1 MTDPNKRQALSGVL
15 QIPGIQHA
23 AHVLAFYGACRLDP
37 ENSPPP
43 PIGLEGASEHAGG
56 KALVEAT
63 QALLDL
69 SPTERLTAIDEL
81 MVSNHGRHDP
91 WLPQTPAKRFSEL
104 VESASSVRCSFEASL
119 HTALLLAIRGKEVL
133 FVSQNKDICEFGQSL
148 AVILECN
155 LQVQFADPLARTDD
169 TNFEAEV
176 TFPPFGSKPMNTS
189 QIPRRTLAILDAE
202 EGKKRLTEDVLA
214 LADALAQSTGQ
225 TILCVPDGLM
235 YRGVGVEPLAR
246 EALVASGRLKGV
258 LAVPRGMIFPNT
270 MVDTDVLVLTP
281 SNMDSSKVRMIDLS
295 HPSFSGRTV
304 RGRPEVLPGTNWAR
318 YLEES
323 TATDETFVTDVSLEE
338 IKEKDFIL
346 SINRYLL
353 PPAAVALESFLERSR
368 TIELQDAVELIRP
381 LSLGKAEDGEFTIF
395 EASPADVSQH
405 GLLTQ
410 PNKIST
416 LERAQMRKA
425 RNQRLLPGDVIL
437 SVKGTIGTAGLVPA
451 DAPTSD
457 EGGFWTAGQSFMI
470 LRPKRGRVSG
480 VVLYEYL
487 ANPTVVEALRTL
499 AGGSAIQSIA
509 IKDLKAFRVP
519 IPSEEEAER
528 AELTF
533 KRRQERHAQIE
544 AIMAEIE
551 AERTSSW
558 PGRELNPEKP

>member
-1 MTDPNKRQALSGVL
+1 MTKLNPWHFLSTMREVSGL
-15 QIPGIQHA
+15 QHA
-23 AHVLAFYGACRLDP
+23 AHILAFSGASRLNLD
-37 ENSPPP
+37 NSMSPPM
-43 PIGLEGASEHAGG
+43 GLEAASEHAGG
-56 KALVEAT
+56 KALNEAAR
-63 QALLDL
+63 ALLDL

-81 MVSNHGRHDP
+81 MASSHERHDP
-91 WLPQTPAKRFSEL
+91 WLPETPAKRFAEFVDS
-104 VESASSVRCSFEASL
+104 VSSVRCSFEASL

-133 FVSQNKDICEFGQSL
+133 FVSQNKDICDFAQSL
-148 AVILECN
+148 AVLLECK
-155 LQVQFADPLARTDD
+155 LQVLCADPLARTDA

-176 TFPPFGSKPMNTS
+176 AFPPFGSKPMNTS

-246 EALVASGRLKGV
+246 EALVASGRLKGI
-258 LAVPRGMIFPNT
+258 LAVPGGMIFPNT
-270 MVDTDVLVLTP
+270 MVDTDVLVLAP
-281 SNMDSSKVRMIDLS
+281 SNMDCSKVRMLDLS

-304 RGRPEVLPGTNWAR
+304 RGRPEILPGTNWAR
-318 YLEES
+318 HLEES
-323 TATDETFVTDVSLEE
+323 TATNEPFTKDVSLEE

-353 PPAAVALESFLERSR
+353 PPAAAALESFLERSL
-368 TIELQDAVELIRP
+368 TIELQDAAELIRP

-410 PNKIST
+410 PHKTST

-437 SVKGTIGTAGLVPA
+437 SVKGTIGSAGLVPA
-451 DAPTSD
+451 DAPTND
-457 EGGFWTAGQSFMI
+457 EDGFWTAGQSFMI
-470 LRPKRGRVSG
+470 LRPKRGGVSG

-519 IPSEEEAER
+519 IPSEDEAER

-544 AIMAEIE
+544 EIKAEIE
-551 AERTSSW
+551 AERTNSW
-558 PGRELNPEKP
+558 PSRELNFEKS